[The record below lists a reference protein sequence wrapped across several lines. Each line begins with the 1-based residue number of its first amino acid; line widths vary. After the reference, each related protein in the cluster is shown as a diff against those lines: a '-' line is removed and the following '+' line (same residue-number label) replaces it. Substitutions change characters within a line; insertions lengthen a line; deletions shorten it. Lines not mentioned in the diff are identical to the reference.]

1 MSKLKI
7 LISIIAVML
16 VSPSTADERLV
27 EADGTAMNTAEMP
40 NHVFE
45 ARAIANAL
53 QSVVDTGA
61 QYLDSFSLVEN
72 GQVLFDQV
80 STQSNIKIAGYRV
93 VSTKDHGKK
102 ISVRLQVLLLPLGGD
117 ANAPTCR
124 QPSDLG
130 IALAWHGISVRKSLP
145 YWMQIDGKSILRQ
158 VTAQV
163 NSDGKFKVSPGP
175 STNSLDE
182 SSYSLYEKSS
192 DVQSSN
198 TNPKYTASLKL
209 ELDIINNSN
218 LLAKSKTL
226 IIKVKSDLSR
236 KTQLINSTEL
246 EADIEF
252 DKRGLYAG
260 TQFSGRKNLENIQND
275 ISVLAQ
281 RAVAETL
288 QELECKNFRS
298 PIKYKSK
305 TLSIDFGLRDGL
317 LESDIFS
324 SAEPG
329 MKQYYFTVK
338 EMKHNSTTLYALS
351 RDTKAKLFDGLSIQL
366 LERF

>member
-1 MSKLKI
+1 
-7 LISIIAVML
+7 
-16 VSPSTADERLV
+16 
-27 EADGTAMNTAEMP
+27 
-40 NHVFE
+40 
-45 ARAIANAL
+45 
-53 QSVVDTGA
+53 
-61 QYLDSFSLVEN
+61 
-72 GQVLFDQV
+72 
-80 STQSNIKIAGYRV
+80 
-93 VSTKDHGKK
+93 
-102 ISVRLQVLLLPLGGD
+102 
-117 ANAPTCR
+117 
-124 QPSDLG
+124 
-130 IALAWHGISVRKSLP
+130 
-145 YWMQIDGKSILRQ
+145 MQIDGKSILRQ

-163 NSDGKFKVSPGP
+163 NADGKFKVSPGP
-175 STNSLDE
+175 SNNSSDA
-182 SSYSLYEKSS
+182 SSYSLYEKPS
-192 DVQSSN
+192 DSQSSN

-226 IIKVKSDLSR
+226 IITAKSDLSR

-246 EADIEF
+246 QADIEF

-275 ISVLAQ
+275 ISALAQ

-338 EMKHNSTTLYALS
+338 EMKNNSTTLYALS